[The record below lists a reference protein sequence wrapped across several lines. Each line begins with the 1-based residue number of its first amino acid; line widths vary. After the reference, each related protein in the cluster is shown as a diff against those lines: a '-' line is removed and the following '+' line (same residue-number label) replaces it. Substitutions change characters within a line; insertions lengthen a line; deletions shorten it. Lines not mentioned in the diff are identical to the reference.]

1 MADLRCINGPAE
13 CAGPVEMRTTSDR
26 TDGKHFARC
35 LHHFELRQASAE
47 RSLELDARGRQVDPS
62 YAGER
67 YEEDV

>member
-1 MADLRCINGPAE
+1 MADLSCINGPAE

-26 TDGKHFARC
+26 ADGRHFARC
-35 LHHFELRQASAE
+35 LHHWEQRQASAE